1 MPLVSRGVLLNTV
14 LLGIFAVLALVLAM
28 VGVYEVM
35 SYTVLQRS
43 HEIGVRMALG
53 AEAGDIIH
61 QVLKQGML
69 SRQPA
74 LPPE

>member
-28 VGVYEVM
+28 VGVYGVM